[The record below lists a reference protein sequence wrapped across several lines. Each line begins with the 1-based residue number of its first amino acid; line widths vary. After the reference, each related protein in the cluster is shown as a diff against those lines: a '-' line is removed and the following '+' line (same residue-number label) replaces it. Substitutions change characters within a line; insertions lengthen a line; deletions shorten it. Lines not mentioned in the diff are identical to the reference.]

1 MNEMMQRSNMEV
13 FNVKFIKEEPQTSW
27 ETSSNCQAPVV
38 VELKDQTECLQEV
51 GSPLQK
57 KREHIAT
64 KEEDHDLFSE
74 VEEGD
79 SNISKT
85 QEEKVHST
93 IQEDHG
99 SSSRMDAERATSRQ
113 SSLANDSHQVYQ
125 YQMGEEK
132 ILTSEHNGSMYS
144 VFEERTSMT
153 EQREE
158 IDDGWS
164 LNETRPFIRTPD
176 VSLSRSYLHHGGH
189 VEEIDDGS
197 LLNETS
203 PFIRTPDVSLSR
215 SYSHHEDHV
224 EEIDDGSSLNKTS
237 ASIRTP
243 DVCLSRSYSHHEDQV
258 EEIDDGSSLNET
270 RPSIRTSDVSL
281 SKSYSHHQ
289 DQVEENSDGWLPFDT
304 NPSLQTPG
312 QSGERPYS
320 CHHCGKRF
328 ASKQAVNSHMQFH
341 KPYHCPKCNK
351 GYYAKEELA
360 EHMDTHNSAHAPKIM
375 YHCTYMDCDK
385 EFPTHQGLSR
395 HMQGHPQEKPFECS
409 ECHKGFGTQIYLN
422 AHMKLHSR
430 EAKFHCAE
438 CGEGFF
444 SRGSLC

>member
-1 MNEMMQRSNMEV
+1 MAMPMSSDPAARKRVGSVVLLVEAAYKSTRG
-13 FNVKFIKEEPQTSW
+13 KEFQVWGRGEH
-27 ETSSNCQAPVV
+27 
-38 VELKDQTECLQEV
+38 KDQTECLQEV

-57 KREHIAT
+57 EIEHIDT

-74 VEEGD
+74 GEETD

-85 QEEKVHST
+85 QEGRVHSS

-158 IDDGWS
+158 IDDSWS
-164 LNETRPFIRTPD
+164 LNETR
-176 VSLSRSYLHHGGH
+176 
-189 VEEIDDGS
+189 
-197 LLNETS
+197 

-243 DVCLSRSYSHHEDQV
+243 DVRLSRSYSHHEDQV

-312 QSGERPYS
+312 RSGERPYS

-385 EFPTHQGLSR
+385 EFPTHQEKLNFIALSAT
-395 HMQGHPQEKPFECS
+395 KV
-409 ECHKGFGTQIYLN
+409 
-422 AHMKLHSR
+422 
-430 EAKFHCAE
+430 
-438 CGEGFF
+438 F